1 MAHIPSDDIQVL
13 FQENTQHSWSGL
25 RQVLKQ
31 RQGKAEGIED
41 SIVNMLLIIS
51 QNLERSNQPYP
62 GSVDQMQRVL
72 DNELNKVTA

>member
-1 MAHIPSDDIQVL
+1 MAHIPSDDVQVL

-25 RQVLKQ
+25 RQILKQ
-31 RQGKAEGIED
+31 RQGKADGIED
-41 SIVNMLLIIS
+41 SIVNMLLIIT

-62 GSVDQMQRVL
+62 GSVDQMQRIL

>member
-1 MAHIPSDDIQVL
+1 MAHIPSDDVQVL
-13 FQENTQHSWSGL
+13 FQENVQHSWSGL
-25 RQVLKQ
+25 RQILKQ

-41 SIVNMLLIIS
+41 SIVNMLLIIT

-62 GSVDQMQRVL
+62 GSVDQMQRIL

>member
-1 MAHIPSDDIQVL
+1 MAHIPSDDVQVL
-13 FQENTQHSWSGL
+13 VQENTQHSWSGL
-25 RQVLKQ
+25 RQILKQ

-41 SIVNMLLIIS
+41 SIVNMLLIIT

-62 GSVDQMQRVL
+62 GSVDQMQRIL

>member
-1 MAHIPSDDIQVL
+1 MAHIPSDDVQVL

-25 RQVLKQ
+25 RQILKQ

-41 SIVNMLLIIS
+41 SIVNMLLIIT

-62 GSVDQMQRVL
+62 GSVDQMQRIL